1 MYQELDVIG
10 RIANEVELRYS
21 TSNKAILRLAVIV
34 NNGENNKTTFNFVCF
49 DKTAETH
56 SKYLSK
62 GDLVRIK
69 GTMQNKIEEHNDY
82 KFYGYNL
89 YANQILYLNTK
100 KSKLS
105 KTPGEEVIEQV
116 VDNMVKQNNQNINS
130 DIESD
135 MQSEPFKDFGEEIQ
149 LSDDMLP
156 F

>member
-49 DKTAETH
+49 DKSAETH
-56 SKYLSK
+56 SKYLTK

-69 GTMQNKIEEHNDY
+69 GTIQNKVEEY
-82 KFYGYNL
+82 EGFKFYSYNL
-89 YANQILYLNTK
+89 YANQILYLSTK

-105 KTPGEEVIEQV
+105 KTPGEEVI
-116 VDNMVKQNNQNINS
+116 DNMVKQNNQNINS
-130 DIESD
+130 DIESVTQED
-135 MQSEPFKDFGEEIQ
+135 PFKDFGEEIQ
-149 LSDDMLP
+149 LSDDDLP